1 MLEKSGKDRV
11 DKGCCRRRRYRI
23 LVQAVPCAGKG
34 VEGGRHWI
42 LAQEVPGAG
51 KDAEGKVLA
60 GREDMADTRYLH
72 PEARGLCRALPSQ
85 VARHIFADK
94 VFLDAAEMFF
104 AEKYFPTK
112 IYG

>member
-34 VEGGRHWI
+34 VEEGRHWI

-51 KDAEGKVLA
+51 KDAAGKVLA
-60 GREDMADTRYLH
+60 G
-72 PEARGLCRALPSQ
+72 
-85 VARHIFADK
+85 
-94 VFLDAAEMFF
+94 
-104 AEKYFPTK
+104 
-112 IYG
+112 